1 VLGDKSRLD
10 YRQHDKKERTMTKDI
25 EETTS
30 VYAYEVVMTIQVIAP
45 TRELADSKLDTEGG
59 YVSNRVVNFSHETEL
74 QSSKKQ
80 EEE

>member
-1 VLGDKSRLD
+1 
-10 YRQHDKKERTMTKDI
+10 
-25 EETTS
+25 
-30 VYAYEVVMTIQVIAP
+30 MTIQVIAP